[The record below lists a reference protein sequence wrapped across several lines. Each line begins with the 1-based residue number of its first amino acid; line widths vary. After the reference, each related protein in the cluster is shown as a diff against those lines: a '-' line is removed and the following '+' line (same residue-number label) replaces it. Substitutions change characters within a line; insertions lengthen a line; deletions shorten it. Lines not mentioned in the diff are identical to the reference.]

1 MHAATLSASLQLVA
15 MAWPWQKPRVAQTAG
30 RGTSR
35 GLRSCGRYGRENA
48 DLAGALVALAAG
60 SERHGF
66 TWQVAP
72 GLRARAARLGLTAAA
87 AAVPAR
93 VDARWLAARPEV
105 QPRDATA
112 AAAAAVL
119 LLAAVRGC
127 LADGH
132 ALLVLLRALDAVCK
146 EGLGDAAGAAE
157 AKPSPSPS
165 TGRDGS
171 RVAVDE
177 AGARPPSTPQLDPC
191 KASAGHS
198 SGDTG
203 PQLCPDTGGV
213 DGVIARPPPV
223 ASSGAAPA
231 LPGDAWQADPGPAR
245 NMADNLEQADAA
257 ATALLTQAPRPP
269 PPPGQ
274 PAAPRP
280 ALGQGAARPPPQAAG
295 PVPPPPPPQRAD
307 PVAAL
312 GLGGAE
318 LEMLTACLGVDARS
332 LPPGSDAQQR
342 ALLAALL
349 QARPPPHA
357 RACMCSRTRP
367 HITPPQGL
375 RACVRALHVL
385 SVFFGP
391 PLSGQS
397 ALLVL
402 PLHGL
407 RPLRAGACMHSMT
420 RQQLRLLSFQACR
433 RLLRLRTSWKSL
445 TSCLS
450 VLC

>member
-1 MHAATLSASLQLVA
+1 VLRTVSVPRSARCETLSVSLQLVA
-15 MAWPWQKPRVAQTAG
+15 AAWPWQKPRVAQAAG
-30 RGTSR
+30 RVTSR
-35 GLRSCGRYGRENA
+35 GARSCGRYGRENG

-66 TWQVAP
+66 TWQAAP
-72 GLRARAARLGLTAAA
+72 GLRARAARLALTAAA
-87 AAVPAR
+87 TAVPAR
-93 VDARWLAARPEV
+93 VDARWLAARPDV

-171 RVAVDE
+171 RMAVDE

-191 KASAGHS
+191 KASAGQS

-203 PQLCPDTGGV
+203 PRPCPDIGRV
-213 DGVIARPPPV
+213 DGVTAPPPPD
-223 ASSGAAPA
+223 ASSGATPA
-231 LPGDAWQADPGPAR
+231 LPGDARQADPGPATG
-245 NMADNLEQADAA
+245 MADDLEQADAA
-257 ATALLTQAPRPP
+257 AMASPTQAPLPPPLPGQHAAPRPAQGRGAPRPP
-269 PPPGQ
+269 P
-274 PAAPRP
+274 R
-280 ALGQGAARPPPQAAG
+280 AAG

-349 QARPPPHA
+349 QARRPPACA
-357 RACMCSRTRP
+357 RCMCSLARP
-367 HITPPQGL
+367 RCAPPRG
-375 RACVRALHVL
+375 
-385 SVFFGP
+385 
-391 PLSGQS
+391 
-397 ALLVL
+397 
-402 PLHGL
+402 
-407 RPLRAGACMHSMT
+407 
-420 RQQLRLLSFQACR
+420 
-433 RLLRLRTSWKSL
+433 W
-445 TSCLS
+445 
-450 VLC
+450 